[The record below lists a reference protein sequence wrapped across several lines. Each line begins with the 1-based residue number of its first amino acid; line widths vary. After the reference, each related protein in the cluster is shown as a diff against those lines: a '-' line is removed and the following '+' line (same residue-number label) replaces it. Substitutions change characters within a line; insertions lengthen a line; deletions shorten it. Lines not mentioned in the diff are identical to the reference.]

1 MEWAIHIFS
10 CWAEGNREIFT
21 ILINVCICI
30 HNINKHFSHYYILR
44 NSLFFYYSSWSHR
57 RGKRTSVSL
66 FIWAHTS
73 LIDLVPHCIF
83 TVHYG
88 NKKLNTEETIMIIPM
103 NIKRRNDT
111 FSLLLIGTDWTQDIA
126 WIKRVNFFLN
136 IICVNISTINEILLV
151 VFLSNIE
158 QYLSLSFAAFS
169 VRFHGKC
176 LLLRIQYTVY
186 VFNIHWT

>member
-1 MEWAIHIFS
+1 
-10 CWAEGNREIFT
+10 
-21 ILINVCICI
+21 
-30 HNINKHFSHYYILR
+30 
-44 NSLFFYYSSWSHR
+44 
-57 RGKRTSVSL
+57 
-66 FIWAHTS
+66 
-73 LIDLVPHCIF
+73 
-83 TVHYG
+83 
-88 NKKLNTEETIMIIPM
+88 MIIPM

-186 VFNIHWT
+186 VFNIH